1 MAAAGDSANWFEMTS
16 CAGGGSGGGGG
27 GGGGSSSAI
36 APLPAVEAAAAE
48 WNSLRSEYS
57 ADYTL
62 TE

>member
-1 MAAAGDSANWFEMTS
+1 MVGVAMTKPPPPRREQ
-16 CAGGGSGGGGG
+16 
-27 GGGGSSSAI
+27 SSSAI

-62 TE
+62 TD